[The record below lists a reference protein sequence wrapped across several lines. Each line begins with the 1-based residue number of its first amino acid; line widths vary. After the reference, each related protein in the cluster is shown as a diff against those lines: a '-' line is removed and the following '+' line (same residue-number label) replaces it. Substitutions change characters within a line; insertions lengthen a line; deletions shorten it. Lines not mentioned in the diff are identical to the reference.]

1 MALHRGVMSG
11 GLRSWLGPVLAALVL
26 ALLSGC
32 SGTGALNAVASHGSA
47 YTLQADVAYGPLP
60 RQKLDIYT
68 PTATA
73 PAQGWPMVVFLYGG
87 TWRSGER
94 SDYRFVGAA
103 LAAQGVQ
110 VLVADYRLYPEVRY
124 PDFVADSAKAV
135 AFGLAQAQRLGAD
148 PRRVFLMGHSAGGY
162 NAAMVALDAR
172 WLQAQGQRPQAL
184 AGWIGLAGPYD
195 FYPTEN
201 PDVQT
206 VFFHPNYPPRS
217 QPIGFAAADA
227 PPTFLGAATDDSL
240 VNPERNTMA
249 LAQRLRAAGVP
260 VTLRLYP
267 RASHVTLI
275 GAFAWPLHWAGPVL
289 ADVRAFIDAP
299 RSAPGP

>member
-1 MALHRGVMSG
+1 MA
-11 GLRSWLGPVLAALVL
+11 GLAL
-26 ALLSGC
+26 ALLGGC
-32 SGTGALNAVASHGSA
+32 SGTGALNTLSAHGSA
-47 YTLQADVAYGPLP
+47 YTLQTDVPYGPLP

-68 PTATA
+68 PTAAA
-73 PAQGWPMVVFLYGG
+73 PARGWPMVVFLYGG

-94 SDYRFVGAA
+94 GDYRFVGAA
-103 LAAQGVQ
+103 LATKGMQ

-135 AFGLAQAQRLGAD
+135 AYGLSQARRLGAD
-148 PRRVFLMGHSAGGY
+148 PGRVFLMGHSAGAY

-172 WLQAQGQRPQAL
+172 WLRAEGQRPQAL

-201 PDVQT
+201 PDVQP
-206 VFFHPNYPPRS
+206 VFFHPDYPPRS
-217 QPIGFAAADA
+217 QPIGFAPADA
-227 PPTFLGAATDDSL
+227 PPTFLGAASDDPL
-240 VNPERNTMA
+240 VSPERNAQAM
-249 LAQRLRAAGVP
+249 AQRLRAAGVP

-275 GAFAWPLHWAGPVL
+275 GALAWPLRWAGPVL
-289 ADVRAFIDAP
+289 DDVRAFVDAP
-299 RSAPGP
+299 RAADGP